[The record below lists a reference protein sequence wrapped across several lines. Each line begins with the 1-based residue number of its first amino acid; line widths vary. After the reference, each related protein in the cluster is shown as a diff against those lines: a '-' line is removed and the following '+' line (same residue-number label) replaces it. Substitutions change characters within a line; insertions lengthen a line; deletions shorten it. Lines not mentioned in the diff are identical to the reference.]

1 MKLEEMQPKVSIGLP
16 VYNGAKTIKKAID
29 SLLAQT
35 FQNFE
40 LIISDNASND
50 ETAIICRSFALQDKR
65 IHYFI
70 QNKNIGPHKNCNFLI
85 SKATGKYFMF
95 AADDDWRSP
104 EFLETNIAALESNLK
119 FVASTSANCF
129 QGEENKHNKH
139 VKFSLRGALKERYIK
154 FLENVWYSHG
164 IFYSLMRTEII
175 KNFKEFN
182 LSYTANDWSLNFFL
196 LSMGEIN
203 RNKEGLTVFGRFG
216 NSNKTNAWKHYR
228 NKTVEIFIPLY
239 KFTKYALSLMKN
251 LNYYEWVCVFVKLVK
266 VNFQAMKSS
275 YIMTIKEFIK
285 Q

>member
-1 MKLEEMQPKVSIGLP
+1 MKSEEIQPKVSIGMP

-40 LIISDNASND
+40 LIISDNASDD
-50 ETAIICRSFALQDKR
+50 ETAIICRRFALKDKR

-104 EFLETNIAALESNLK
+104 EFLETNIIALESNLQ

-139 VKFSLRGALKERYIK
+139 VKFSLRGALKERFIK
-154 FLENVWYSHG
+154 FLENAWCSHG

-175 KNFKEFN
+175 KNFKELN

-203 RNKEGLTVFGRFG
+203 RTKEGLTVLGRFG
-216 NSNKTNAWKHYR
+216 NSNKTNPWKHYR
-228 NKTVEIFIPLY
+228 NKPVEIFIPLY
-239 KFTKYALSLMKN
+239 KFTKYALSLTKN
-251 LNYYEWVCVFVKLVK
+251 LNYYEWVHVFVKLLK
-266 VNFQAMKSS
+266 INFQAMKSS
-275 YIMTIKEFIK
+275 YMMTIKEFIK